1 MAERPLK
8 EVALGRMISIKDDH
22 YLPVCASQCSIVA
35 RLWRVYGPYALN
47 SQPPA
52 V

>member
-22 YLPVCASQCSIVA
+22 YLPVCASQCGVYVA
-35 RLWRVYGPYALN
+35 RLGVFMARTR
-47 SQPPA
+47 
-52 V
+52 